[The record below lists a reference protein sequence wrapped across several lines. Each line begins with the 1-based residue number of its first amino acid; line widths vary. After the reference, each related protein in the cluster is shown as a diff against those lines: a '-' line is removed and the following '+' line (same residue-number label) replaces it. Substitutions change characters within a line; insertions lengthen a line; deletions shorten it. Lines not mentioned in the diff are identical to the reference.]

1 MRNSV
6 PTANPWGDI
15 VGYSRAVRVGNL
27 IFVSGTTAS
36 GPDGQALHPGDAGAQ
51 ARLIMER
58 IEAALLKVGGT
69 LKDVVE
75 TRMYVRDIAEW
86 ESVGRVH
93 GEVFQD
99 IRPATT
105 LVEVSR
111 LIAPD
116 LLVEISATAIVSTPP
131 STLAGEWT

>member
-58 IEAALLKVGGT
+58 IEATLLKVGGT

-105 LVEVSR
+105 MVEVSR